1 MFIGLQRTPEIT
13 DNTEVEEAKS
23 DEIDDIMFLTD
34 EQHTHM
40 NTLFQATTTT
50 PLTKGFVDVREQ

>member
-13 DNTEVEEAKS
+13 DNTEVEAKS